1 MLNSNHIRRRFEH
14 AANTFDSA
22 DFVHAATRDG
32 LFQRLQPLLVD
43 AHLVVDLGSATGAAN
58 KPLNKR
64 FPKAQVISVDVA
76 HNMLQK
82 ARNRKSWLAKTS
94 FAQANAAALPFANE
108 SVDVVFSNQLL
119 PWIAETGTV
128 FTEVARVLRKGGM
141 FAFATLGPDS
151 LREISRAWSQVDD
164 NAHVSQF
171 PDMHNLGDALVNA
184 GLRDPVLDV
193 DRLGINYKD
202 SHALFADL
210 TAVGARNALF
220 RRVQSLTGKQR
231 FANMVRALEDTA
243 VGGEI
248 TLELELVFGHCW
260 GAGPKMDRAN
270 YRIDATQIPVRRS

>member
-1 MLNSNHIRRRFEH
+1 MLNNNHVRRRFEQ
-14 AANTFDSA
+14 AASTFDSA

-32 LFQRLQPLLVD
+32 LFARLEPALVD
-43 AHLVVDLGSATGAAN
+43 ARVVIDLGSATGAAN
-58 KPLNKR
+58 KRLNKR
-64 FPKAQVISVDVA
+64 FPKAQVISIDLA

-82 ARNRKSWLAKTS
+82 ARSRKSWLARSS
-94 FAQANAAALPFANE
+94 FAQADATALPFANE

-119 PWIAETGTV
+119 PWIADTGPI

-141 FAFATLGPDS
+141 FMFATLGPDS
-151 LREISRAWSQVDD
+151 LREISNAWRQVDD

-193 DRLGINYKD
+193 DRLCIKYKN
-202 SHALFADL
+202 SRSLFADL
-210 TAVGARNALF
+210 TAVGARNALCK
-220 RRVQSLTGKQR
+220 RVRSLTGKRR
-231 FANMVRALEDTA
+231 FANMVRALEDAA

-248 TLELELVFGHCW
+248 ALELELVFGHCW